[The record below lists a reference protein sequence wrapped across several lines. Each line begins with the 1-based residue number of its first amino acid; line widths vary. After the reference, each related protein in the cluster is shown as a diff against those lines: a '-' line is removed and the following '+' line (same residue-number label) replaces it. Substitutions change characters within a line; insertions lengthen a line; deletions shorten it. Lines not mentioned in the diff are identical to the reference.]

1 MPRSALPIAAL
12 FLALNAVAGS
22 AQAPGYQQLDTRQI
36 MAEYHAEVLDGVNR
50 VMDRWGRA
58 WAADD
63 VDRVADLYWDNAS
76 LIPPEGAPRRGLDD
90 IRKYLEEAMPRQG
103 RVEAFMLDF
112 DASGGMAVVSGNYT
126 MDANGGQTRGSLT
139 TVYVQ
144 RGRTWKIRAQVFTPA
159 APAG

>member
-1 MPRSALPIAAL
+1 MPTSAFPIAVLCMAL
-12 FLALNAVAGS
+12 SVTQAA

-63 VDRVADLYWDNAS
+63 VDRVADLYWENAS
-76 LIPPEGAPRRGLDD
+76 LIPPEGPPRRGVDG
-90 IRKYLEEAMPRQG
+90 IRAYLEEAMPRQG

-126 MDANGGQTRGSLT
+126 LDVNGGQTRGSLT

-159 APAG
+159 APEG